1 MAWPVRLALLQTTI
15 ISLSGSTER
24 ARASG
29 SASFGTLAA
38 ALDSR
43 LGAEAGHIISLRA
56 TSTARW
62 DRYAADGLLSNAP
75 RLVQRLPGIVGADVP
90 TETISLRVR
99 AELAHGREVHEGVG
113 TLGALGCYASH
124 LKAWRA
130 VVASGVSR
138 ALIFEED
145 AVLTIEGVEQLGAM
159 GSLLADFVDTA
170 GTGSTL
176 RDGFDVALLGYI
188 QLRSGVDESGVREN
202 QQQKGGWVR
211 LRGAFWGTHAY
222 LVTRRG
228 AAKLIAQV
236 CRLLILGRSS
246 SLGVGLARRLPVPV
260 RWAGCSCR
268 QRT

>member
-75 RLVQRLPGIVGADVP
+75 RIVQRLPGIVGADVP
-90 TETISLRVR
+90 TETVSLRVR

-236 CRLLILGRSS
+236 CRLGRSS